1 MMGGAALKISNLKNK
16 LAFCAVY
23 VGVIAL
29 WMALDLQ
36 CFWLATF
43 GVPCPGCGMTRA
55 TLAALRL
62 DFAEAFRLH
71 PMFWVMPALGVHLF
85 LDGGL
90 FRRRWAN
97 VFFLCA
103 LAAGFLLSWLRHFL

>member
-1 MMGGAALKISNLKNK
+1 MKISNLRNK
-16 LAFCAVY
+16 LMLCLIYLILAV
-23 VGVIAL
+23 GL
-29 WMALDLQ
+29 WFSDIS

-62 DFAEAFRLH
+62 DFQEAFRMH
-71 PMFWVMPALGVHLF
+71 PMFWAMPLLGVHLF

-90 FRRRWAN
+90 FRHRWAN

-103 LAAGFLLSWLRHFL
+103 VGVGFLLSWLRHFL